1 MSNTLLEV
9 QLLNIQDE
17 KYREILGAENRF
29 HEIMYLPVIRPVVK

>member
-17 KYREILGAENRF
+17 KYREMLSAENRF
-29 HEIMYLPVIRPVVK
+29 QEITYLPVIRPAVN